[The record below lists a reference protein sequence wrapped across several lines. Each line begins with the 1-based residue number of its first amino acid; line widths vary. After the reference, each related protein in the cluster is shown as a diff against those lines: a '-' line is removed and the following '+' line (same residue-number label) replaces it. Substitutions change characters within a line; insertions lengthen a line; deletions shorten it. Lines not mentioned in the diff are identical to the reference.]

1 MTEAAS
7 YQALADAL
15 SRLGVPQPPAE
26 YHGALCGALCV
37 QEPGGIDLLRLLDGD
52 TAVDA
57 AADSDALAQLRDNTE
72 AALAGE
78 DPGFELLLP
87 PDDQT
92 LEQRTRALV
101 AWCDGF
107 LYGLASQNRLD
118 LQKASGE
125 VREAVSDIT
134 QFTRATLEQ
143 EDDTETEEVAFA
155 ELVEY
160 LRVAVQLIYMEL
172 RRAPTPAPTRM
183 H

>member
-1 MTEAAS
+1 MTEPAT

-15 SRLGVPQPPAE
+15 SHVGVAQPPAE

-37 QEPGGIDLLRLLDGD
+37 LEPGRIDLLRLLEGEA
-52 TAVDA
+52 AVNA
-57 AADSDALAQLRDNTE
+57 AADSSALAQLRDDTE

-78 DPGFELLLP
+78 SPAFELVLP

-107 LYGLASQNRLD
+107 LYGLASQNQLD
-118 LQKASGE
+118 LQKASSE
-125 VREAVSDIT
+125 VQEAVSDIT

-172 RRAPTPAPTRM
+172 RRAPSASPARM